1 MRLVLLPLSLFLIQ
15 CSTLNVYRGEVQKN
29 LTSDVM
35 KVETSHF
42 LWGILPANPSLVEDQ
57 LCPGSR
63 LDAAQ
68 MGMTGGDVLLT
79 AVTLGIY
86 VPSRVTV
93 TCSK

>member
-1 MRLVLLPLSLFLIQ
+1 MRFVLLPLSLLLVQ
-15 CSTLNVYRGEVQKN
+15 CSTLNVYRGEDQKN
-29 LTSDVM
+29 FTSNVM

-42 LWGILPANPSLVEDQ
+42 LWGILPANPGLVEDQ
-57 LCPGSR
+57 LCPDSR

-93 TCSK
+93 NCTK